1 MKGQNVMKTKKVATL
16 GLCIALSMV
25 LSFIEHQIPPL
36 VAVPGVKVGL
46 PNLVMVFMLY
56 KIGWKET
63 AVVSLIRVVLVSM
76 LFGSVVSMAY
86 GLVGATLSLIGM
98 TLLKKTKLFSTIAVS
113 VVGGVL
119 HNIGQIAT
127 ACVVMGTAQIVYYLP
142 VLLISGTIAGVVIG
156 FVSGLL
162 VKKLDKLKF

>member
-1 MKGQNVMKTKKVATL
+1 MKTKKVAML

-25 LSFIEHQIPPL
+25 LSFIESQIPPL

-63 AVVSLIRVVLVSM
+63 AIVSLIRVVLVSM
-76 LFGSVVSMAY
+76 IFGSVVSMAY
-86 GLVGATLSLIGM
+86 GLVGATLSLTGM
-98 TLLKKTKLFSTIAVS
+98 LLLKKTKLFSTIAVS
-113 VVGGVL
+113 VAGGVL
-119 HNIGQIAT
+119 HNVGQIAV
-127 ACVVMGTAQIVYYLP
+127 ACVVMGTAQVAYYLP

-156 FVSGLL
+156 FVAGLL